1 MYSMPKY
8 NELRKQ
14 FGNFA
19 SWAIWDKNKEYD
31 TEIIDKNIKILHSN
45 FVFVGLNPSKNLRKV
60 KWSNFRGGKH
70 DRKLKY
76 ACEID
81 CLRGSYLTDLFKNF
95 TKKSS
100 SELKKEI
107 DKKNK
112 NFIKKVFKD
121 FQSELDKICFNPQ
134 KGKIILL
141 GDTVQKFFKKHFKL
155 NDNDPLKK
163 CILNYKHY
171 GCWGTDKDWVEGLW
185 DKLVIK
191 YKVNSFENIKKLYK

>member
-1 MYSMPKY
+1 MRIIMYSMPKY

-31 TEIIDKNIKILHSN
+31 TEIIDKNI
-45 FVFVGLNPSKNLRKV
+45 
-60 KWSNFRGGKH
+60 
-70 DRKLKY
+70 
-76 ACEID
+76 
-81 CLRGSYLTDLFKNF
+81 
-95 TKKSS
+95 
-100 SELKKEI
+100 
-107 DKKNK
+107 